1 MRSRKKYQVFVSSTF
16 DDLYQ
21 ERQAVTWALLKARF
35 VPVGMEAFSATDD
48 RGWRTITATID
59 DSDYYILILA
69 GKLGSVDA
77 FTGKSWTR
85 REYEYARAKGVPV
98 LAFIRDQAAVTQD
111 KAERDPS
118 RVAML
123 EDFVHL
129 VESNHHR
136 EGWTDQ
142 ADLVSRV
149 STALNNHVQ
158 DDEHDGRERPGWY
171 RGDQL
176 PASAE
181 ALDEM
186 ARLSKENADLR
197 TELASHRAERPRLE
211 VWSHGKQVSDELFLQ
226 QPRVKLPESIAKTDS
241 YDIFSAS
248 RLEADPYKVADAINT
263 TIWFKFA
270 LHNSSSVP
278 ARSVRVQ
285 ISIAPAEDIVIRPA
299 SMIMIP
305 ITDRRANPT
314 AHVYIDQ
321 YSADGGVGRI
331 IQRIKSVNPGGD
343 EPLVKFGVRLPRDV
357 QHHQLKCHVSA
368 TDEGGLVLDVKFS
381 VIVLQ
386 PDPIDIAKSELA
398 NYDAKP
404 ANLVTSA
411 T

>member
-1 MRSRKKYQVFVSSTF
+1 VS
-16 DDLYQ
+16 
-21 ERQAVTWALLKARF
+21 
-35 VPVGMEAFSATDD
+35 
-48 RGWRTITATID
+48 
-59 DSDYYILILA
+59 
-69 GKLGSVDA
+69 
-77 FTGKSWTR
+77 
-85 REYEYARAKGVPV
+85 
-98 LAFIRDQAAVTQD
+98 
-111 KAERDPS
+111 
-118 RVAML
+118 
-123 EDFVHL
+123 H
-129 VESNHHR
+129 
-136 EGWTDQ
+136 
-142 ADLVSRV
+142 V
-149 STALNNHVQ
+149 STALNSHVQ

-285 ISIAPAEDIVIRPA
+285 ISIAPAEDVVIRPA
-299 SMIMIP
+299 SMIIIP

-314 AHVYIDQ
+314 ARHISTNTLQTVVL
-321 YSADGGVGRI
+321 ADH
-331 IQRIKSVNPGGD
+331 QRIKSVNPGGD
-343 EPLVKFGVRLPRDV
+343 EPLVKFEQTSSRCAAP
-357 QHHQLKCHVSA
+357 SA
-368 TDEGGLVLDVKFS
+368 QMSCISD
-381 VIVLQ
+381 
-386 PDPIDIAKSELA
+386 
-398 NYDAKP
+398 
-404 ANLVTSA
+404 
-411 T
+411 